1 VGLAQLLKAYQSHC
15 SVPGAMGIPKLIL
28 ACGAGAAV
36 HASSTS
42 AGANPI
48 RKVVT
53 MLQMM
58 QKKVEAEGEKSKEL
72 FDKFMCY
79 CKNSGGDLAKGIA
92 DAEDKVSE
100 LPSAIEEAEANLK
113 QLKEDLKKAQTD
125 RAAAKAAIAEAT
137 AIREKEAA
145 TFAKE
150 AGDLKTNIAAVK
162 KAVGALE
169 AGAKGSFLQ
178 TQAAQVL
185 MNLVQSDDKL
195 DDEDRHDLTSFLSGG
210 DGDGYAPQSGAITGI
225 LKQMGDTM
233 AATLADITGTEKAS
247 VKTFDELVKA
257 KTAEI
262 DACTSSI
269 EDKMK
274 RIGDLGV
281 KIVGMKEDL
290 SDAEESLVEDKKY
303 LAELEKG
310 CATKEKEWAEDC
322 KLRQEEILAL
332 ADTIKI
338 LNDDDALELF
348 KKTLPGA
355 SSLLQIEQNQKNIKT
370 QVLSMLQTIKAN
382 NKGDRRRLD
391 LIMLALHGKKVGF
404 EKVLKL
410 IDDMVALMKTEQQ
423 DDNDKKEYCEMQ
435 FDQADD
441 KKKALERTEGKLT
454 ASIEDA
460 KETIAQLADEIKS
473 LGEGIVALDKS
484 VAEATENRKEEN
496 SDFKTLYAGNAAAK
510 EILEFAKNRL
520 NKFYNPKMYK
530 PDNAFAQV
538 HAHDAPPP
546 PPEAPARAKKSDSG
560 GVIAMIDTL
569 IKELDMEM
577 TEGETEEKL
586 AQEDYEELM
595 ADSAEKRAA
604 DTKSLSDKESQK
616 GDLEAEL
623 VTLGDEHKATIKE
636 LMATEKYIGNLH
648 GECDWLLQ
656 YFDVRKEARSGE
668 IDALGKA
675 KAVLNGADFGFLVQ
689 TKSTKFLM
697 RA

>member
-1 VGLAQLLKAYQSHC
+1 
-15 SVPGAMGIPKLIL
+15 MGISKFLL
-28 ACGAGAAV
+28 VCSTGAAV
-36 HASSTS
+36 SASSTTTS
-42 AGANPI
+42 ANPI
-48 RKVVT
+48 RKVVN

-58 QKKVEAEGEKSKEL
+58 QKKVEAEGEKEKEL

-79 CKNSGGDLAKGIA
+79 CKNSGGDLSKSIA
-92 DAEDKVSE
+92 DSEDKVGE
-100 LPSAIEEAEANLK
+100 LPSAIEEAEASLK
-113 QLKEDLKKAQTD
+113 QNKEDLKKAQSD

-150 AGDLKTNIAAVK
+150 SGDLKTNIAAVK

-195 DDEDRHDLTSFLSGG
+195 DDSDRHDLTSFLSGG
-210 DGDGYAPQSGAITGI
+210 DSDGYAPQSGAITGI

-233 AATLADITGTEKAS
+233 AATLDDITATEKAAL
-247 VKTFDELVKA
+247 KTFDELVKA

-262 DACTSSI
+262 DACTAAI

-310 CATKEKEWAEDC
+310 CATKEKEWAERC
-322 KLRQEEILAL
+322 KTRQEEILAL

-348 KKTLPGA
+348 KKTLPGSA
-355 SSLLQIEQNQKNIKT
+355 SLLQVKTSEKNVKS
-370 QVLSMLQTIKAN
+370 QVLSMLQSMKSS
-382 NKGDRRRLD
+382 NKSDRHRLD
-391 LIMLALHGKKVGF
+391 VIMLALHGKKVGF
-404 EKVLKL
+404 EKVIKL
-410 IDDMVALMKTEQQ
+410 IDDMVALLKTEQN

-454 ASIEDA
+454 AAIEDA
-460 KETIAQLADEIKS
+460 KETIAQLTEDIKV
-473 LGEGIVALDKS
+473 LGEGITALDKS

-496 SDFKTLYAGNAAAK
+496 SDFKTLFASDAAAK
-510 EILEFAKNRL
+510 ELLEFAKNRL
-520 NKFYNPKMYK
+520 NKFYNPKLYK
-530 PDNAFAQV
+530 PENAFAQV
-538 HAHDAPPP
+538 HAHGAPPP
-546 PPEAPARAKKSDSG
+546 PPETFGAYSKKSEEG
-560 GVIAMIDTL
+560 NGVIAMIDTL
-569 IKELDMEM
+569 VKELDTEM
-577 TEGETEEKL
+577 TEAETEEKL
-586 AQEDYEELM
+586 AQEEYEELM

-604 DTKSLSDKESQK
+604 DTKSLADKEAEK
-616 GDLEAEL
+616 GDLETEL
-623 VTLGDEHKATIKE
+623 VKLGDEHKATIKE

-648 GECDWLLQ
+648 GECDWLLK
-656 YFDVRKEARSGE
+656 YFDVRKEARTGE

-675 KAVLNGADFGFLVQ
+675 KAVLSGADFSLVQ
-689 TKSTKFLM
+689 TKSSKFLM

>member
-1 VGLAQLLKAYQSHC
+1 
-15 SVPGAMGIPKLIL
+15 MGIPKLIL

-36 HASSTS
+36 QASSTS
-42 AGANPI
+42 ATANPI

-58 QKKVEAEGEKSKEL
+58 QKKVEAEGEKEKEL

-100 LPSAIEEAEANLK
+100 LPSAVEEAEASLK

-145 TFAKE
+145 TFAQE
-150 AGDLKTNIAAVK
+150 SGDLKTNIAAVK

-233 AATLADITGTEKAS
+233 AATLDDITGTEKAS
-247 VKTFDELVKA
+247 LKTFNELVKA

-262 DACTSSI
+262 DACTESI

-310 CATKEKEWAEDC
+310 CATKEKEWAERC
-322 KLRQEEILAL
+322 KTRQEEILAL

-355 SSLLQIEQNQKNIKT
+355 SSLLQLQVNQKNIKN
-370 QVLSMLQTIKAN
+370 QVLSMLQTLKSN

-404 EKVLKL
+404 DKVLKL
-410 IDDMVALMKTEQQ
+410 IDDMVALLKTEQL

-454 ASIEDA
+454 AAIEDA
-460 KETIAQLADEIKS
+460 KETIATLTEEIKA
-473 LGEGIVALDKS
+473 LGEGIVDLDKS

-496 SDFKTLYAGNAAAK
+496 SDFKTLFASDAAAK
-510 EILEFAKNRL
+510 ELLEFAKNRL
-520 NKFYNPKMYK
+520 NKFYNPKLYK
-530 PDNAFAQV
+530 PENAFAQV
-538 HAHDAPPP
+538 HAHDAPLP
-546 PPEAPARAKKSDSG
+546 PPETFGAYSKKSEESG

-569 IKELDMEM
+569 IKELDTEM
-577 TEGETEEKL
+577 TEAETEEKL
-586 AQEDYEELM
+586 AQEEYEELM

-604 DTKSLSDKESQK
+604 DTKSLADKESQK

-623 VTLGDEHKATIKE
+623 VTLGDDHKATIKE

-656 YFDVRKEARSGE
+656 YFDVRKEARTGE

-675 KAVLNGADFGFLVQ
+675 KAVLNGADFSLVQ
-689 TKSTKFLM
+689 TRSTKFLM